1 MLIFYERI
9 LQLLKLRS
17 IHLLGDI
24 NSDEEYDMS
33 GIFEPTEQ
41 GAQMEGKIG
50 YF

>member
-41 GAQMEGKIG
+41 GAQLESKIG
-50 YF
+50 YY